1 MTDHTHDPGNAQ
13 AETQNRT
20 QKPAPA
26 QEAAKAPQSEP
37 NRPEDVLR
45 DGNIKATIWKNEREN
60 SPAFSTVF
68 SRTWQDDEGAYRD
81 SHSFSGTE
89 LLRVSELARGAYTRT
104 NELRQEHRV
113 EFTREVSQNSTER
126 EGDPEL
132 PYDERSDLAAFKAK
146 REGQSQDQPRSKSVT
161 RRK

>member
-1 MTDHTHDPGNAQ
+1 MTNETTNPGHDPGPADTQ
-13 AETQNRT
+13 AASESQT
-20 QKPAPA
+20 QKPENNGPA
-26 QEAAKAPQSEP
+26 
-37 NRPEDVLR
+37 DVLR

-60 SPAFSTVF
+60 GPSFSTVF
-68 SRTWQDDEGAYRD
+68 ARTWQDEEGGYRD

-104 NELRQEHRV
+104 IELRQEHRV
-113 EFTREVSQNSTER
+113 EITREETRSTSKD
-126 EGDPEL
+126 DPEL

-146 REGQSQDQPRSKSVT
+146 REAESQEQPRSKSVS

>member
-1 MTDHTHDPGNAQ
+1 MTDRTHDPGNAQ
-13 AETQNRT
+13 VNTQ
-20 QKPAPA
+20 APA
-26 QEAAKAPQSEP
+26 QEAAKAPQPES

-60 SPAFSTVF
+60 GPAFSTVF

-89 LLRVSELARGAYTRT
+89 LLRVSELARDAYTRT
-104 NELRQEHRV
+104 NALRQEHRV
-113 EFTREVSQNSTER
+113 EITREESHTSKK

-146 REGQSQDQPRSKSVT
+146 RDAQSKDQPRNKGAS

>member
-1 MTDHTHDPGNAQ
+1 MTNETHDPGPANTAAAPEPQ
-13 AETQNRT
+13 A
-20 QKPAPA
+20 QKPEGSGPA
-26 QEAAKAPQSEP
+26 
-37 NRPEDVLR
+37 DVLR

-60 SPAFSTVF
+60 GPSFSTVF
-68 SRTWQDDEGAYRD
+68 SRTWQDEDGAYKD

-104 NELRQEHRV
+104 VELRQEHRV
-113 EFTREVSQNSTER
+113 EIAREER
-126 EGDPEL
+126 QGDPEL

-146 REGQSQDQPRSKSVT
+146 REAQTQEQPRSKSVS

>member
-1 MTDHTHDPGNAQ
+1 MTN
-13 AETQNRT
+13 ETYDSGSADNT
-20 QKPAPA
+20 QAPA
-26 QEAAKAPQSEP
+26 NTEQQQAQ
-37 NRPEDVLR
+37 PENNGPADVLR

-60 SPAFSTVF
+60 GPSFSTVF
-68 SRTWQDDEGAYRD
+68 ARTWQDEEGGYRD

-104 NELRQEHRV
+104 IELRQEHRV
-113 EFTREVSQNSTER
+113 EITRAESHTSKK

-146 REGQSQDQPRSKSVT
+146 REGQTQEQPRSKTIS

>member
-1 MTDHTHDPGNAQ
+1 MTNETHNPGHDPGPADTQ
-13 AETQNRT
+13 AAPESQA
-20 QKPAPA
+20 QKPESNGPA
-26 QEAAKAPQSEP
+26 
-37 NRPEDVLR
+37 DVLR

-60 SPAFSTVF
+60 GPSFSTVF
-68 SRTWQDDEGAYRD
+68 SRSWQAEEGAYKD

-104 NELRQEHRV
+104 VELRQEHRV
-113 EFTREVSQNSTER
+113 EITREESHSTSKR
-126 EGDPEL
+126 EGDPEF

-146 REGQSQDQPRSKSVT
+146 REAQSQEQPRSKSVS

>member
-1 MTDHTHDPGNAQ
+1 MTDETTHPAQ
-13 AETQNRT
+13 ADVAQS
-20 QKPAPA
+20 PANTEQQQAQQPENNGPA
-26 QEAAKAPQSEP
+26 
-37 NRPEDVLR
+37 DVLR

-60 SPAFSTVF
+60 GPSFSTVF
-68 SRTWQDDEGAYRD
+68 SRTWQDEEGGYRD

-104 NELRQEHRV
+104 IELRQEHRV
-113 EFTREVSQNSTER
+113 EITREESHTSKK

-146 REGQSQDQPRSKSVT
+146 REGQTQDQPRSKSVS

>member
-1 MTDHTHDPGNAQ
+1 MSERTHDPGNPKPEAQ
-13 AETQNRT
+13 TQ
-20 QKPAPA
+20 APA
-26 QEAAKAPQSEP
+26 QETAKTPQSEP

-60 SPAFSTVF
+60 GPSFSTIF
-68 SRTWQDDEGAYRD
+68 ARTWQDEEGAYRD

-89 LLRVSELARGAYTRT
+89 LLRVSELARGAYART

-113 EFTREVSQNSTER
+113 EITREDSQSER

-146 REGQSQDQPRSKSVT
+146 REGQSQDRKHSKTIS

>member
-1 MTDHTHDPGNAQ
+1 MTNETTNPGHDPGPADTQ
-13 AETQNRT
+13 AASESQT
-20 QKPAPA
+20 QKPENNGPA
-26 QEAAKAPQSEP
+26 
-37 NRPEDVLR
+37 DVLR

-60 SPAFSTVF
+60 GPSFSTVF
-68 SRTWQDDEGAYRD
+68 SRTWQDEEGGYRD

-104 NELRQEHRV
+104 IELRQEPRV
-113 EFTREVSQNSTER
+113 EITREETRSTSKD
-126 EGDPEL
+126 DPEL

-146 REGQSQDQPRSKSVT
+146 REAESQEQPRTKSVS

>member
-1 MTDHTHDPGNAQ
+1 MTDRTHDPGNAH
-13 AETQNRT
+13 AETQSRA
-20 QKPAPA
+20 QAPA
-26 QEAAKAPQSEP
+26 QDAAKAPQPES

-60 SPAFSTVF
+60 GPAFSTVF
-68 SRTWQDDEGAYRD
+68 ARTWQDEEGAFHD
-81 SHSFSGTE
+81 SQSFSGTE
-89 LLRVSELARGAYTRT
+89 LLRVSELARDAYART

-113 EFTREVSQNSTER
+113 EFTRDASQSASER

-132 PYDERSDLAAFKAK
+132 PYDERSDLEAFKAK
-146 REGQSQDQPRSKSVT
+146 RDAQSKDQPRSKGAS

>member
-1 MTDHTHDPGNAQ
+1 MTERTHDPGNAP

-20 QKPAPA
+20 QNSAPA
-26 QEAAKAPQSEP
+26 QEAAKTTQPEP

-60 SPAFSTVF
+60 GPAFSTVF
-68 SRTWQDDEGAYRD
+68 ARTWQEEDGTFRE
-81 SHSFSGTE
+81 SQSFSGTE
-89 LLRVSELARGAYTRT
+89 LLRVSELARGAYART

-113 EFTREVSQNSTER
+113 EITREVSQNASER
-126 EGDPEL
+126 EDDPEL

-146 REGQSQDQPRSKSVT
+146 READVANVPRNKSNN

>member
-1 MTDHTHDPGNAQ
+1 MTDRTHDPGNAQ

-60 SPAFSTVF
+60 GPAFSTVF
-68 SRTWQDDEGAYRD
+68 ARTWQDDEGAYRD

-113 EFTREVSQNSTER
+113 EITREVRRTQLN
-126 EGDPEL
+126 G
-132 PYDERSDLAAFKAK
+132 KAIPNFPTMNA
-146 REGQSQDQPRSKSVT
+146 RTSRRSKPSVKGS
-161 RRK
+161 RKINRAANR

>member
-1 MTDHTHDPGNAQ
+1 MTNETTNPGHDPGPADTQ
-13 AETQNRT
+13 AASQSQTQ
-20 QKPAPA
+20 
-26 QEAAKAPQSEP
+26 
-37 NRPEDVLR
+37 RPENSGPADVLR

-60 SPAFSTVF
+60 GPSFSTVF
-68 SRTWQDDEGAYRD
+68 SRTWQDEEGGYRD

-104 NELRQEHRV
+104 IELRQEHRV
-113 EFTREVSQNSTER
+113 EITREESHTSKKER
-126 EGDPEL
+126 DPEL

-146 REGQSQDQPRSKSVT
+146 REGQTQDQPRSKSVS

>member
-1 MTDHTHDPGNAQ
+1 MTNETTNPGHDPGPAD
-13 AETQNRT
+13 TQTASESQT
-20 QKPAPA
+20 QKPENNGPA
-26 QEAAKAPQSEP
+26 
-37 NRPEDVLR
+37 DVLR

-60 SPAFSTVF
+60 GPSFSTVF
-68 SRTWQDDEGAYRD
+68 SRTWQDEEGGYRD

-104 NELRQEHRV
+104 IELRQEHRV
-113 EFTREVSQNSTER
+113 EITREETRSTSKD
-126 EGDPEL
+126 DPEL

-146 REGQSQDQPRSKSVT
+146 REAESQEQPRTKSVS

>member
-1 MTDHTHDPGNAQ
+1 MTNQTHDPGPADNNANAPAPQ
-13 AETQNRT
+13 E
-20 QKPAPA
+20 KPAQQPESTGPA
-26 QEAAKAPQSEP
+26 
-37 NRPEDVLR
+37 DVLR

-60 SPAFSTVF
+60 GPSFSTVF
-68 SRTWQDDEGAYRD
+68 ARTWQDEEGGYRD

-104 NELRQEHRV
+104 IELRQEHRV
-113 EFTREVSQNSTER
+113 EITREETHTSKKD
-126 EGDPEL
+126 GDPEL

-146 REGQSQDQPRSKSVT
+146 REGQTQDQPRSKTVS

>member
-1 MTDHTHDPGNAQ
+1 MTNETHNPGHDPGPADTQSAPEPQ
-13 AETQNRT
+13 A
-20 QKPAPA
+20 QKPESNGPA
-26 QEAAKAPQSEP
+26 
-37 NRPEDVLR
+37 DVLR

-60 SPAFSTVF
+60 GPSFSTVF
-68 SRTWQDDEGAYRD
+68 ARTWQDEDGAFKD

-104 NELRQEHRV
+104 VELRQEHRV
-113 EFTREVSQNSTER
+113 EITREETHTTKR

-146 REGQSQDQPRSKSVT
+146 REAQT
-161 RRK
+161 

>member
-1 MTDHTHDPGNAQ
+1 MSERTHDPGNPRPEAQ
-13 AETQNRT
+13 T
-20 QKPAPA
+20 
-26 QEAAKAPQSEP
+26 QEAAKTSQPEP

-60 SPAFSTVF
+60 GPSFSTIF
-68 SRTWQDDEGAYRD
+68 ARTWQDEKGEYRD

-89 LLRVSELARGAYTRT
+89 LLRVSELARGAYART

-113 EFTREVSQNSTER
+113 EITREDSQDER
-126 EGDPEL
+126 QGDPEL

-146 REGQSQDQPRSKSVT
+146 REGQAQDRKHSKTVS

>member
-1 MTDHTHDPGNAQ
+1 MTNETNPGHDPGPADTQ
-13 AETQNRT
+13 AATESQT
-20 QKPAPA
+20 QKPETNGPA
-26 QEAAKAPQSEP
+26 
-37 NRPEDVLR
+37 DVLR

-60 SPAFSTVF
+60 GPSFSTVF
-68 SRTWQDDEGAYRD
+68 ARTWQDEEGGYRD

-104 NELRQEHRV
+104 IELRQEHRV
-113 EFTREVSQNSTER
+113 EITREETHTSKKD
-126 EGDPEL
+126 GDPEL

-146 REGQSQDQPRSKSVT
+146 REGQTQDQPRSKSVS

>member
-1 MTDHTHDPGNAQ
+1 MSEHTHDPGKAGQ
-13 AETQNRT
+13 QQQQPETNG
-20 QKPAPA
+20 PA
-26 QEAAKAPQSEP
+26 
-37 NRPEDVLR
+37 DVLR

-60 SPAFSTVF
+60 GPSFSTTF
-68 SRTWQDDEGAYRD
+68 ARTWQDEEGAYRD
-81 SHSFSGTE
+81 AHSFSGTE
-89 LLRVSELARGAYTRT
+89 LLRVSELARGAYART

-113 EFTREVSQNSTER
+113 EITREDSQGASER

-146 REGQSQDQPRSKSVT
+146 REAEVQEQPRSKSVN

>member
-1 MTDHTHDPGNAQ
+1 MTNETTNPGHDPGPADTQ
-13 AETQNRT
+13 AASESQT
-20 QKPAPA
+20 QKPENNGPA
-26 QEAAKAPQSEP
+26 
-37 NRPEDVLR
+37 DVLR

-60 SPAFSTVF
+60 GPSFSTVF
-68 SRTWQDDEGAYRD
+68 SRTWQDEEGGYRD

-104 NELRQEHRV
+104 IELRQEHRV
-113 EFTREVSQNSTER
+113 EITREETRSTSKD
-126 EGDPEL
+126 DPEL

-146 REGQSQDQPRSKSVT
+146 REAESQEQPRSKSVS

>member
-1 MTDHTHDPGNAQ
+1 MSERTHDPGHAQ
-13 AETQNRT
+13 TPEKTA
-20 QKPAPA
+20 APA
-26 QEAAKAPQSEP
+26 QEAAKTPQPEP
-37 NRPEDVLR
+37 NRPENVLR

-60 SPAFSTVF
+60 GPSFSTIF
-68 SRTWQDDEGAYRD
+68 ARTWQDEKGEYRD

-89 LLRVSELARGAYTRT
+89 LLRVSELARSAYALT

-113 EFTREVSQNSTER
+113 EITREGSQDER

-132 PYDERSDLAAFKAK
+132 PYNERSDLAAFKAK
-146 REGQSQDQPRSKSVT
+146 REAEVQGQPRSKSVS

>member
-1 MTDHTHDPGNAQ
+1 MTDRTHDPGNAH
-13 AETQNRT
+13 AETQSRA
-20 QKPAPA
+20 QAPA
-26 QEAAKAPQSEP
+26 QEAAKTPHPEP

-60 SPAFSTVF
+60 GPAFSTVF
-68 SRTWQDDEGAYRD
+68 ARTWQDEEGAFHD
-81 SHSFSGTE
+81 SQSFSGTE
-89 LLRVSELARGAYTRT
+89 LLRVSELARDAYART

-113 EFTREVSQNSTER
+113 EFTRDASQSPSER
-126 EGDPEL
+126 QDDPEL

-146 REGQSQDQPRSKSVT
+146 RDAHSKDQPRNKGAS